1 MYVVGPGQGYQ
12 HADIQQSGQG
22 KSSSALYTSSLVMG
36 LASGSTS
43 NVPRLLLTPVPLS
56 PLNPRRANSD
66 TALPR
71 LVFLRCA
78 SARATDNTSS
88 SRVSVVRIATS
99 SHLIIMRSMYPL
111 PPTPPLRGSAMSKI
125 CPGVRHSVNPSPD
138 VGRWGRGPASASD
151 AIPLDPTNTHV
162 LYSSQCLPLA
172 APSPLSMPT
181 HFPHPQ
187 APK

>member
-1 MYVVGPGQGYQ
+1 MYVVGPSQGYQ
-12 HADIQQSGQG
+12 YADIQQSGQG

-99 SHLIIMRSMYPL
+99 SHHIITRSMYPI
-111 PPTPPLRGSAMSKI
+111 PQPHHSEAPRCLRCAPACTELK
-125 CPGVRHSVNPSPD
+125 VRLRRSVNPSPE
-138 VGRWGRGPASASD
+138 VGRWGRRPVSASD

-162 LYSSQCLPLA
+162 LYSPNASLPL
-172 APSPLSMPT
+172 
-181 HFPHPQ
+181 HQRH
-187 APK
+187 